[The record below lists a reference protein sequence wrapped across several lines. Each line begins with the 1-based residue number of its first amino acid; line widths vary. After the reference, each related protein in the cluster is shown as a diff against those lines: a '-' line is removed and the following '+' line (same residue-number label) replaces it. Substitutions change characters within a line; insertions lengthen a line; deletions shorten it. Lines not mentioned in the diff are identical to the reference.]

1 MCQEYLAATQNEGRF
16 QVALT
21 PVSSAVFVAE
31 CQWISSRLLQG
42 LVPATSLAAGSMS
55 CLRAT
60 LEALSEKLR
69 WME

>member
-1 MCQEYLAATQNEGRF
+1 MRQECLAATQNEGQF

-21 PVSSAVFVAE
+21 PISSAVFVAQ

-55 CLRAT
+55 
-60 LEALSEKLR
+60 
-69 WME
+69 